1 MKRIEIS
8 TYLTEVLDSDEKYIV
23 REYRDD
29 GTVSR
34 TRVVQ
39 SQEAAENVKLEW
51 QKLQAHLNYPT
62 QYYRCKI
69 KP

>member
-8 TYLTEVLDSDEKYIV
+8 TYLTEVLDSEEKFIV
-23 REYRDD
+23 REYCDD

-51 QKLQAHLNYPT
+51 QKQ
-62 QYYRCKI
+62 
-69 KP
+69 